1 MSREPTALELA
12 RQAGLQRGSELL
24 APAGTLRNLRYALAY
39 GADAVYAGIP
49 RYSLRVRNNE
59 FGDMDVLADG
69 QRAVREAGK
78 RFYLATNLM
87 PHGAK
92 LETFLKD
99 LAPVV
104 ELGPDALIMS
114 DPGLILLV
122 RERWPELPIHLS
134 VQANTTNAAAVRFWA
149 RQGIRRVILSRE
161 LSLDE
166 IAEIR
171 HACPDI
177 ELEVFVHGALCIA
190 YSGRCLLS
198 SYLNHRDANQ
208 GTCTNAC
215 RWSYRVGQSAASAD
229 CGTGHGTAVPDGGR
243 GVDSAIAASGVSALG
258 ERRHAEADQPWVLEE
273 LERPGEPMMLYE
285 DEHGSYVMSSRDLR
299 AVEHITRLTELCVD
313 SLKIEGRTKS
323 HYYTARA
330 TSVYRRAIDDAIA
343 GRPFDRSLLTE
354 LDGLANRG
362 YTEGFLRR
370 HAQDALQNYE
380 SGSSS
385 SEQRQFVGEVVRV
398 DSDAGLAEVRVR
410 NRFTTGD
417 LLEWITPAGL
427 RQQRLEQIHA
437 IDGRPLDTAPGD
449 GWTVRVPLPELP
461 VNELT
466 LLARVL

>member
-1 MSREPTALELA
+1 M
-12 RQAGLQRGSELL
+12 
-24 APAGTLRNLRYALAY
+24 
-39 GADAVYAGIP
+39 
-49 RYSLRVRNNE
+49 
-59 FGDMDVLADG
+59 
-69 QRAVREAGK
+69 
-78 RFYLATNLM
+78 
-87 PHGAK
+87 
-92 LETFLKD
+92 
-99 LAPVV
+99 
-104 ELGPDALIMS
+104 
-114 DPGLILLV
+114 
-122 RERWPELPIHLS
+122 
-134 VQANTTNAAAVRFWA
+134 
-149 RQGIRRVILSRE
+149 
-161 LSLDE
+161 
-166 IAEIR
+166 
-171 HACPDI
+171 
-177 ELEVFVHGALCIA
+177 
-190 YSGRCLLS
+190 
-198 SYLNHRDANQ
+198 
-208 GTCTNAC
+208 
-215 RWSYRVGQSAASAD
+215 
-229 CGTGHGTAVPDGGR
+229 
-243 GVDSAIAASGVSALG
+243 
-258 ERRHAEADQPWVLEE
+258 
-273 LERPGEPMMLYE
+273 
-285 DEHGSYVMSSRDLR
+285 
-299 AVEHITRLTELCVD
+299 D